1 MNKMKYILKATI
13 GLPNYSNLQ
22 PEIELEGEDINALH
36 AIAMEHING
45 LWARHSDNPLK
56 DNSGGG
62 VKMVTFTG
70 EEVLYDE
77 HQHTYYD
84 LDGNKLL
91 SGSYYAGKQ
100 STPFNKDGA
109 LIGSSKKYGV
119 DKDELGVVWDL
130 LGDVSKHYG
139 NAIHSALELYH
150 NHSMLGDKVAKGKE
164 EEVNYAL
171 SKIPHIQHCVLEFVK
186 TYGTDAIMEVLV
198 SDVKNKMAGRIDRLV
213 VLDRDKKVCRVGDFK
228 TNYNLTDK
236 KLLEYQH
243 QLSYYAHMLMN
254 HGWTVQG
261 LDIYH
266 YSDSWQLVELE
277 VLDLVK

>member
-1 MNKMKYILKATI
+1 MKYTLKATI

-22 PEIELEGEDINALH
+22 PEIELEGDDINQLH
-36 AIAMEHING
+36 AVAMEHING
-45 LWARHSDNPLK
+45 LWARHSDSPLK

-62 VKMVTFTG
+62 VKLTTFTG

-77 HQHTYYD
+77 LQHSYFD

-100 STPFNKDGA
+100 SPPFNKDGA
-109 LIGSSKKYGV
+109 LIGSSKKFGV
-119 DKDELGVVWDL
+119 DKEELGAVWDL
-130 LGDVSKHYG
+130 LGDVSRHYG

-150 NHSMLGDKVAKGKE
+150 NHSELGEKVAKGKDE
-164 EEVNYAL
+164 EFNYAL
-171 SKIPHIQHCVLEFVK
+171 SKIPHIKDCVESFVNK
-186 TYGTDAIMEVLV
+186 FGTDAMMEVLV

-213 VLDRDKKVCRVGDFK
+213 ILDKEKKLCRVGDFK

-243 QLSYYAHMLMN
+243 QLSFYAHILIN

-261 LDIYH
+261 IDIYH
-266 YSDSWQLVELE
+266 YSDEWKLIELE
-277 VLDLVK
+277 VLELAPHK